1 LPREEE
7 EDDDED
13 PRSAPRLL
21 APDPSS
27 RLPPLS
33 RFFDDGL
40 RDLSDWDC
48 DLFDWLA
55 IAGLL

>member
-1 LPREEE
+1 LLPE

-13 PRSAPRLL
+13 EPRSQRRLL
-21 APDPSS
+21 LLPDPSS

-33 RFFDDGL
+33 RFFEDWL
-40 RDLSDWDC
+40 RELSDCDR

-55 IAGLL
+55 ISGLL